1 MKSSLSLKTGGGFDR
16 VYREVI
22 LSCFRSLVDGRRQNK
37 HYELLD
43 ALKSGFAIYSLK
55 CASLFSFRKRSQAED
70 SNLQSVYGIGKI
82 PSDNTLRNIL
92 DQVCPDALRQ
102 GFHALFKRIRRL
114 GVLDQYRYWRRHV
127 VVSVDGVEH
136 FRSKKIHCPHCMERQ
151 HQDGTTSYYHS
162 MLSAAMVCPDQ
173 KEVFVLDNE
182 PIIKQDGT
190 AKNDCERN
198 AAHRLFDHLET
209 LYRDQYFVF
218 VFDALYACGPLIE
231 RLAQQA
237 RWQFIIA
244 VKPDGNKSLFRQF
257 ESRRERG
264 LLQTHTF
271 EDQDGV
277 HCFSYANNLALNQ
290 RHADLRVNMLYYQFT
305 NHKGQVQTFSW
316 ITQIK
321 LTKANLYKVMKMGR
335 SRWKIE
341 NETFNTLKNQQYHFE
356 HNFGHGKEHLATN
369 FAFLMMMAFN
379 VDQIQQRTSKPF
391 QLILKELV
399 TKIKL
404 WQSIQ
409 AVFKLI
415 PCHDMSQVLFNV
427 AQMYQVQLE

>member
-1 MKSSLSLKTGGGFDR
+1 MKPTSSLETVGSFDR

-22 LSCFRSLVDGRRQNK
+22 LKCFSSLVDGRRQNK
-37 HYELLD
+37 HYGLLD

-55 CASLFSFRKRSQAED
+55 CASLFSFRKRSQAEH
-70 SNLQSVYGIGKI
+70 SNLQSVYGIGEI

-92 DQVCPDALRQ
+92 DQVCPNALRK
-102 GFHALFKRIRRL
+102 GFHGLFKRIRRL
-114 GVLDQYRYWRRHV
+114 GILDQYRYWRKHV

-136 FRSKKIHCPHCMERQ
+136 FCSNKINCPYCMKRQ
-151 HQDGTTSYYHS
+151 HRDGTTSYYHS
-162 MLSAAMVCPDQ
+162 MLSAAIVCPDQ

-190 AKNDCERN
+190 SKNDCERN

-209 LYRDQYFVF
+209 LYQAQYFVF
-218 VFDALYACGPLIE
+218 VFDALYACGPLIQ

-244 VKPDGNKSLFRQF
+244 VKPDGNRSLFRQF
-257 ESRRERG
+257 ESRRDRG
-264 LLQTHTF
+264 LLQTHTL
-271 EDQDGV
+271 EDPNGV

-290 RHADLRVNMLYYQFT
+290 SHPDLRVNMLYYQFT
-305 NHKGQVQTFSW
+305 DRKGKVQTFSW

-341 NETFNTLKNQQYHFE
+341 NEAFNTLKNQQYHFE

-379 VDQIQQRTSKPF
+379 VDQIQQRASKPF

-404 WQSIQ
+404 WQAIQ

-415 PCHDMSQVLFNV
+415 PCQDMRQVLLNV
-427 AQMYQVQLE
+427 AQMYQIQLE